1 MEAAPRSWQ
10 FSLSNMSV
18 TRKVGIVLLLPVLL
32 ASTFA
37 GLRLKDELGVISKLD
52 AATEQA
58 RILRPMLEFG
68 EATEQLAIVAVN
80 AKPED
85 PIDTVAAKFDQAA
98 IDLETALRTKKA
110 DDSTTKELPA
120 AIAVAR
126 TMRNGVRTSSPA
138 TIGGQV
144 DEVGTRIITAISVS
158 SSIEE
163 IVIQRYFLQ
172 LGLIA
177 NASRLLT
184 QEQIMAATASGG
196 NNPAALASML
206 TTLGAEMML
215 TYSYPQMS
223 PSSATNA
230 QILIDSVQTRIGA
243 LSQSPNSLGS
253 NGVITDSLHTSSDA
267 YRQATTA
274 LLNTID
280 SKLADRTIEL
290 RSAVL
295 RDVAIV
301 ITTLLAGL
309 ALALAVA
316 RSLVVPIRRLRHD
329 ALQVAHVDLPNEIEV
344 VRAGGATPK
353 ITPVDIRTTEEI
365 GQLARAVDDIHQ
377 ASLHL
382 AAEQAR
388 LRVQIGSMFE
398 TLSRRSQSLVEQQ
411 LALIEDLEHD
421 EDNTERLQSLFRL
434 DHLAT
439 RMRRNGDN
447 LLVLAG
453 TALRRGQL
461 HPVQLSDMLWSA
473 VSQVEDYQR
482 VEIGAVPDGIVAG
495 EPAIDIEHLLAEL
508 IDNALRYSPPTTP
521 VTLSVAR
528 AVDGGYLIEII
539 DRGLGMSTEDL
550 RAINDRLSSGGEV
563 TVETAR
569 RMGLFVVGRLAKRHT
584 ITANLRRTSTTAQ
597 QPGVTASVH
606 LPGALVAPPLDTTDP
621 TGKPLELTGDYDLP
635 VQPRALTPVPNLPQ
649 PNSGRFEVT
658 SNGLPQRRPAIR
670 VAEPPGQPAVSVPGR
685 TNTPDTDSESQP
697 ATEPWSINT
706 PTDDRSPFG
715 PPTVGVGSSSGP
727 SRKVDA
733 EQERPADLW
742 TESAKE
748 PEPEPTIPQKRVPRE
763 AEQPSSAREQPNI
776 SREPTRTTSRS
787 GLPIRRPS
795 AVPEPAPAP
804 PRAVEPAMV
813 TSARLQPVAG
823 ASPTPIYQRMV
834 SEWLVEPATTAQS
847 AESTWTSPADVG
859 WTAAEEATHPTPTG
873 RTSGG
878 LPIRTPGAQL
888 VPGGLAQ
895 ADESGARDPEEIRN
909 NLTRHLSGVRSGRAN
924 AQYDDGGLA

>member
-1 MEAAPRSWQ
+1 MEAKPRSWY
-10 FSLSNMSV
+10 FSLSNLSV

-32 ASTFA
+32 ASAFA
-37 GLRLKDELGVISKLD
+37 GLRIKDELGVISKLD

-58 RILRPMLEFG
+58 RVLRPMLAFG
-68 EATEQLAIVAVN
+68 AATETLAVAAIT
-80 AKPED
+80 AKPDEQLD
-85 PIDTVAAKFDQAA
+85 PIAAKFDQAA
-98 IDLETALRTKKA
+98 ADLETALRVGKSG
-110 DDSTTKELPA
+110 DSFAKELGA
-120 AIAVAR
+120 AIAVGR
-126 TMRNGVRTSSPA
+126 TMRNGLRTASPM
-138 TIGGQV
+138 TIGEQAG
-144 DEVGTRIITAISVS
+144 EVGTRIVTATSVS

-163 IVIQRYFLQ
+163 VIIQRYFLQ

-177 NASRLLT
+177 NANRVLT
-184 QEQIMAATASGG
+184 QEQIMVATAGPG
-196 NNPAALASML
+196 NNMAVLGNML
-206 TTLGAEMML
+206 TTLGAELVMVNIYTEL
-215 TYSYPQMS
+215 SPQ
-223 PSSATNA
+223 SAINA
-230 QILIDSVQTRIGA
+230 PTLIQAVQARIGA
-243 LSQSPNSLGS
+243 LGQNPSNPSANPVIVDSLKTS
-253 NGVITDSLHTSSDA
+253 TDS
-267 YRQATTA
+267 YRQATST
-274 LLNTID
+274 LLDLVDT
-280 SKLADRTIEL
+280 KLADRTTEL

-301 ITTLLAGL
+301 VGTLLAGL

-316 RSLVVPIRRLRHD
+316 RSLVLPIRRLRHD
-329 ALQVAHVDLPNEIEV
+329 ALQVAHVDLPKEIEV
-344 VRAGGATPK
+344 VRAGGATPE
-353 ITPVDIRTTEEI
+353 IAPVDVNTTEEI

-388 LRVQIGSMFE
+388 LRLQIGSMFE

-482 VEIGAVPDGIVAG
+482 VEITAVPDGVVAG

-521 VTLSVAR
+521 VTVSVAR
-528 AVDGGYLIEII
+528 AVDGGYLIEIV

-584 ITANLRRTSTTAQ
+584 ITANLRRTSTMAQ
-597 QPGVTASVH
+597 QPGITASVH
-606 LPGALVAPPLDTTDP
+606 LPGGLVSPPLDATDP
-621 TGKPLELTGDYDLP
+621 SGHPPVHMTGDYA
-635 VQPRALTPVPNLPQ
+635 VSTGQTRNTQPRNLVPVPNLPQ
-649 PNSGRFEVT
+649 QNTPRFDVTNS
-658 SNGLPQRRPAIR
+658 GLPQRRPAIR
-670 VAEPPGQPAVSVPGR
+670 VAEAPGQPSVSMATR
-685 TNTPDTDSESQP
+685 ANTPDSDPDSQP
-697 ATEPWSINT
+697 PTQPWSINA

-715 PPTVGVGSSSGP
+715 PPTVSETGNGTNRP
-727 SRKVDA
+727 ADA
-733 EQERPADLW
+733 EQERPANLW
-742 TESAKE
+742 TE
-748 PEPEPTIPQKRVPRE
+748 PERTSSLDLDEHSGATEPTVR
-763 AEQPSSAREQPNI
+763 A
-776 SREPTRTTSRS
+776 TTSRS
-787 GLPIRRPS
+787 GLPIRRP
-795 AVPEPAPAP
+795 ANTPQPEPPAAAPE
-804 PRAVEPAMV
+804 REPEPEPTA
-813 TSARLQPVAG
+813 TSSRLQPVAG

-834 SEWLVEPATTAQS
+834 SEWLVEPASSQG
-847 AESTWTSPADVG
+847 AETTWTSPADAG
-859 WTAAEEATHPTPTG
+859 WMAAEEATRPTPTG
-873 RTSGG
+873 RTTGG

-924 AQYDDGGLA
+924 AQYNDGGLA